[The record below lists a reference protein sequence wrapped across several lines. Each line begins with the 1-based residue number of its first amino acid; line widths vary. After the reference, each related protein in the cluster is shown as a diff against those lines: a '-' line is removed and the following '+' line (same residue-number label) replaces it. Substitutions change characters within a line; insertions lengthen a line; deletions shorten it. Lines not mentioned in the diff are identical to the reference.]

1 MKFVAVS
8 VEEAKTIAARR
19 GQRQSD
25 WRDLVK
31 EFMAAEIPAAK
42 LDLSELGLDRN
53 GAPRKPQSVASAIL
67 GQVRATEKGAPKQFP
82 VSVKLRNT
90 NPEAES
96 DADKEYAVYLIR
108 DDLTEGEAEGE
119 DPDETQADEDAE

>member
-42 LDLSELGLDRN
+42 LDLSELGEDRN
-53 GAPRKPQSVASAIL
+53 GNPRKPQSVASAIL
-67 GQVRATEKGAPKQFP
+67 GQVRPTEKGQPKQFP
-82 VSVKLRNT
+82 VSVKLRHT
-90 NPEAES
+90 NPEAEGE
-96 DADKEYAVYLIR
+96 DKEYAVYLIR

-119 DPDETQADEDAE
+119 DPAEPTEDDE